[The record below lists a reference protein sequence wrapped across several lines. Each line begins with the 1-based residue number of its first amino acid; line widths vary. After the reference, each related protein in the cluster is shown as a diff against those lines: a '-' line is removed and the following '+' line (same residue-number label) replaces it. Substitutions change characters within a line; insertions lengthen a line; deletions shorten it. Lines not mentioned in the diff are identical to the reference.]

1 MASAIATSTQCAH
14 YILSSGYM
22 ETPTPYIDH
31 SEVNNAIKHAKIE
44 STRVDP
50 SSTFQ
55 QVWNNL
61 EMSTK
66 LSIVDEIKTKSID
79 EIIGHLTV
87 LSTKHPVA
95 CIVVTPNG
103 QSTCIASY
111 DGYTTKYTT
120 LVNDSLVS
128 FDNEFS
134 VEVPLSGSSFTGY
147 LVESSFYKEARP
159 VQNKKRSKKGKE
171 EEEVEIEDT
180 PTTELKIEEEEEQP
194 KKASGRKRKSTK
206 K

>member
-22 ETPTPYIDH
+22 ETPMSYIDH
-31 SEVNNAIKHAKIE
+31 SEVNSAIKHAKVE

-50 SSTFQ
+50 SSTFN
-55 QVWNNL
+55 QVWNTL
-61 EMSTK
+61 EMSSK
-66 LSIVDEIKTKSID
+66 LNLLEEIKTKSIE

-87 LSTKHPVA
+87 ISSKHPVA

-120 LVNDSLVS
+120 LVNDSLQS

-147 LVESSFYKEARP
+147 LVESSFYKEANP

-171 EEEVEIEDT
+171 EEEEEDT
-180 PTTELKIEEEEEQP
+180 PTTELKIEEEPEEKET
-194 KKASGRKRKSTK
+194 KKSGRKRKTTK